1 MISQKKNLRYSCHRV
16 FVMALSIIFLIAMG
30 GIIGCS
36 DSTSGGS
43 SGAYYLTGYDG
54 VPGTESTSSATL
66 LNAGNTGLKFYAQA
80 PWFVNLTFQV
90 TDQDGAGISGLK
102 TTDFKIHEND
112 VLLDPATANI
122 NIRKRDLL
130 PPEYT
135 YQLKTVILIDNSSS
149 VSPEMLNKIMEG
161 AKAFFDPEN
170 PDIIDKKKQQEFAIV
185 AFDNAGAPEL
195 ISDFTT
201 NTSLLNQYLTP
212 GNSRAIQ
219 RSYGTANFYGAVI
232 YALSLWDENPSPAS
246 KTLTQGFVVAI
257 TQGLDTAGLYNIKDA
272 VATRDYDNKRVITV
286 PVGSGIS
293 AGILAD
299 METLG
304 NGGYFPVPKTDK
316 TRLPDQITI
325 IQERMLTFADSFYW
339 IQYRSEQVGAPGAR
353 RDHIVDLA
361 IAGNINKGDNAG
373 ITGTFSSKEF
383 IAGEG
388 VYFNASTSDPSGI
401 TEVTYLLERGQA
413 IGSVTDELSAL
424 TYSRTGKVPSK
435 FTWTSLNS
443 NVVSVDPKPG
453 NSPAA
458 VVTANNVG
466 ETFIRVT
473 DTANGVS
480 ANLKVIIL
488 LREFSYEIL
497 RHVIESERPWNV
509 DATFQVRETDPT
521 NNQWK
526 WIPDMKREEFTLVEN
541 KGTALENQVD
551 RETSE
556 TNLRKRNRL
565 PSTHTYTLKTVLLID
580 NSPSTDADG
589 DNLALMK
596 EAAKA
601 FVHRAFIN
609 KLDDPDYNKGP
620 ILDAAGRNQQEI
632 AIWSFSEGGDSRIV
646 QDFTT
651 DIATLEAAIDA
662 IPRGFGPINFFGGM
676 VDALR
681 LWQNNQAPRTVGSQ
695 LRQGVLVV
703 LTDGWDS
710 LFGFVNKGAVLGE
723 IKDNKQVICVGVA
736 DDLVTRANLNDLKAF
751 ANAGYYSVPASD
763 TDLADTLRHIQDE
776 IVDFADSFYWLHYKS
791 SIFPA
796 RNCANT
802 STLNI
807 SINDNSNADQQNIT
821 GVFETCDFFD
831 GIAGTVYVN
840 STATNPWGEDTID
853 MSFISTD
860 QPLFTSWAAYQAKT
874 LEAVTYKAASAPNY
888 VWSSSNRN
896 VVIVDAD
903 TTVYANARAFLR
915 LPANPRAG
923 TAEIQVTDRG
933 NNNSNMIITVRVERV
948 DVPMPVAYYPFDGDA
963 TDATG
968 NGHDGEVFGP
978 KLTIDRFGKPNSAY
992 SIVNSILTKSTN
1004 YIALNMF
1011 YGPADGSNAWAGE
1024 TIDEITTGAW
1034 IRSSS
1039 DKIQHI
1045 VSFDKSQYWHLTLK
1059 NSKEQQNADWA
1070 VTNAAGTT
1078 FSLVPERDYADG
1090 QWHFIV
1096 ATCDSTVSKFY
1107 VNGQEVA
1114 SRAANGPIG
1123 TGLASWGFIGVGS
1136 LARSYDGVK
1145 LYPHIWAF
1153 GADNTFF
1160 NGDIDDVM
1168 IFHRALTPNQVAMLY
1183 QSSK

>member
-1 MISQKKNLRYSCHRV
+1 MTSKKMIHHYSCHRL
-16 FVMALSIIFLIAMG
+16 FLMALSIIFLMAAG
-30 GIIGCS
+30 GIMGCS
-36 DSTSGGS
+36 DSSSGGS
-43 SGAYYLTGYDG
+43 GTYHLTGYDG
-54 VPGTESTSSATL
+54 VPETESASSATL
-66 LNAGNTGLKFYAQA
+66 MGAGNSGLKFFSQA
-80 PWFVNLTFQV
+80 PWYVNLTFQV
-90 TDQDGAGISGLK
+90 TDQDGAGISELK

-112 VLLDPATANI
+112 VLLDPTTANI

-135 YQLKTVILIDNSSS
+135 YQLKTVLLIDNSSS

-161 AKAFFDPEN
+161 AKAFWDPDN
-170 PDIIDKKKQQEFAIV
+170 PDIIDEMEQQEFAIV
-185 AFDNAGAPEL
+185 AFDNDGAPEL

-212 GNSRAIQ
+212 GNPRAIQ
-219 RSYGTANFYGAVI
+219 RSYGTANLYGTVI

-257 TQGLDTAGLYNIKDA
+257 TQGKDTAGLYNINDA
-272 VATRDYDNKRVITV
+272 VATRDYDNKRVVTV
-286 PVGSGIS
+286 PVGSGIP

-304 NGGYFPVPKTDK
+304 NGWYYPVPKTDK
-316 TRLPDQITI
+316 TQIPDQITI
-325 IQERMLTFADSFYW
+325 IQERILTFADSFYW

-361 IAGNINKGDNAG
+361 VAGNINKNENAS

-388 VYFNASTSDPSGI
+388 VYFNASTSDPSGVKEI
-401 TEVTYLLERGQA
+401 TYMLERGQA

-435 FTWTSLNS
+435 FIWTSLDS
-443 NVVSVDPKPG
+443 NVVTVDPKPG
-453 NSPAA
+453 NSPEA

-466 ETFIRVT
+466 ETTIQVT

-480 ANLKVIIL
+480 ANLKVTVL
-488 LREFSYEIL
+488 LREFSFEIL
-497 RHVIESERPWNV
+497 RHMIESEGPWNV
-509 DATFQVRETDPT
+509 DATFQVRETDPSD
-521 NNQWK
+521 NQWE
-526 WIPDMKREEFTLVEN
+526 WISDMKREEFTLLEN
-541 KGTALENQVD
+541 KGTAFEELVD

-556 TNLRKRNRL
+556 INLRKRNRL

-601 FVHRAFIN
+601 FVHRAYTN
-609 KLDDPDYNKGP
+609 ELDDPNYNKGP

-632 AIWSFSEGGDSRIV
+632 AIWSFTELGDSRIV
-646 QDFTT
+646 QDFTN

-662 IPRGFGPINFFGGM
+662 IPRGFGPINFYGGM

-681 LWQNNQAPRTVGSQ
+681 LWQNNQAPRTGGSQ
-695 LRQGVLVV
+695 LRQGVLLV

-710 LFGFVNKGAVLGE
+710 LSGFVNKGAVLGE
-723 IKDNKQVICVGVA
+723 IKDNKQVLCVGVA

-751 ANAGYYSVPASD
+751 ANAGYYSVPDPD
-763 TDLADTLRHIQDE
+763 TDLVNTLRQIQDE

-796 RNCANT
+796 QTCANK
-802 STLNI
+802 STLHI
-807 SINDNSNADQQNIT
+807 SIKDNSNPDQQNIS
-821 GVFETCDFFD
+821 GAFETCDFFD

-860 QPLFTSWAAYQAKT
+860 QPLFTNWAIYQAKT
-874 LEAVTYKAASAPNY
+874 LEAVTYKAAGAPNY
-888 VWSSSNRN
+888 AWSSSNSN

-903 TTVYANARAFLR
+903 TTVYANSRAFLR

-933 NNNSNMIITVRVERV
+933 NNSVMSITVRVERV
-948 DVPMPVAYYPFDGDA
+948 DVPMPAAYYPFNGDA

-968 NGHDGEVFGP
+968 NGRDGEVFGP
-978 KLTIDRFGKPNSAY
+978 RLTIDRFGNPNSAY
-992 SIVNSILTKSTN
+992 SIVNSTLTKSTN

-1011 YGPADGSNAWAGE
+1011 YGPTDGSNAWAGE
-1024 TIDEITTGAW
+1024 TINELTVGAW
-1034 IRSSS
+1034 VKSSS

-1045 VSFDKSQYWHLTLK
+1045 VSFDRSQYWHLTLK
-1059 NSKEQQNADWA
+1059 NSKEQANAEWA
-1070 VTNAAGTT
+1070 VTNSAGSTV
-1078 FSLVPERDYADG
+1078 SLVPERDYADG
-1090 QWHFIV
+1090 QWQFIV
-1096 ATCDSTVSKFY
+1096 ATYDSTVSKLY
-1107 VNGQEVA
+1107 VNGQEVT
-1114 SRAANGPIG
+1114 SRAVNGPIG

-1136 LARSYDGVK
+1136 YAREYDGVK
-1145 LYPHIWAF
+1145 IYPHIWAY

-1160 NGDIDDVM
+1160 SGDIDDVM
-1168 IFHRALTPNQVAMLY
+1168 IFHRALTPAQVSMLY